1 MTDLLNNSFEEENSE
16 FENYIPNEQNTLF
29 DENNVGRFVVLG
41 FANINI

>member
-1 MTDLLNNSFEEENSE
+1 MTDSLNNSFEEENSE

-29 DENNVGRFVVLG
+29 NDVLG